1 MRIRMNRRRWT
12 ALAVVASVGL
22 LLTILSASPT
32 PPAEPPLQGCFD
44 KALSDDPMI
53 CYILE
58 QAQEEEIIEVAAI
71 YRADDDLH
79 YVYLTQTEPVG
90 DKVGEFFRDKVE
102 EFIDSWPEIAL
113 KEPYPDYVAGCMRER
128 WIRKYPG
135 HDYKSCL
142 LDATHWKGD
151 TLLPYSVSYGA
162 ILVRTGGTDGKRS
175 ERAWASFRQVWP
187 AAVTPDTSGAFDM
200 SDVDLTNFPEFKT
213 ERWCRGGPVELIDS
227 DGKVTVLEVL
237 DVVCDEEQLKAKADV
252 AAFTVEYGG
261 STFYVQYKD
270 PPEGEEELEALKDT
284 LIPPCF
290 RSYLCTRMEDTTT
303 GKVEVTVIATVVS
316 DKPGTPVKLHG
327 PLADATPFTIV
338 DDLDA
343 TPATLHSGDLG
354 DYHDELNRLLDATHP
369 DPTSVKVSF
378 TYIEHNYPDLG
389 TVAEVEII
397 PVKYNYTD
405 LRRYETILNRFV
417 HSRGNTIGIL
427 GAELRDNDLRS
438 YHYDNLLWPPDGP
451 GEAGEDEER
460 QAYKPAELRSTIV
473 VTAFDSQR
481 VLNALPKLLPALGI
495 PAEAV
500 GAVHEKRIKPHFGLL
515 FTLID
520 PCDIDP
526 LECLRQP
533 APVLHQ
539 FLAAVGVPHWM
550 PLWASY
556 TVLGIVVLGIISST
570 VFMTYRLLTRLAR
583 FMRLRRA

>member
-12 ALAVVASVGL
+12 ALSIAASLGL

-32 PPAEPPLQGCFD
+32 PPAEPPLRGCFD
-44 KALSDDPMI
+44 KTLSDDPMI

-90 DKVGEFFRDKVE
+90 EEVGEFFRDTAEK
-102 EFIDSWPEIAL
+102 FIDSWPEIAL

-128 WIRKYPG
+128 FYRKYPG

-151 TLLPYSVSYGA
+151 TLLPYSMSYA
-162 ILVRTGGTDGKRS
+162 VILVRTGGPDGRRL
-175 ERAWASFRQVWP
+175 ERAWASFSQVWP
-187 AAVTPDTSGAFDM
+187 ATVTPDTSGPFDV

-213 ERWCRGGPVELIDS
+213 RRWCKGGPEKVRYS
-227 DGKVTVLEVL
+227 DGRVMVVEAL
-237 DVVCDEEQLKAKADV
+237 DVVCDEEELKAKADI

-261 STFYVQYKD
+261 GTFYVQYKD

-303 GKVEVTVIATVVS
+303 REVTVIATAVS
-316 DKPGTPVKLHG
+316 DRPGTPVKLHG
-327 PLADATPFTIV
+327 PLADATPFTLV
-338 DDLDA
+338 SDDLD
-343 TPATLHSGDLG
+343 H
-354 DYHDELNRLLDATHP
+354 YHDELNRLLDATHP

-378 TYIEHNYPDLG
+378 TYGEHRYPDLG
-389 TVAEVEII
+389 VMAEVEII
-397 PVKYNYTD
+397 PVKHNYAD

-438 YHYDNLLWPPDGP
+438 YHYDNLLWTPDGP
-451 GEAGEDEER
+451 GEAGIDEEL
-460 QAYKPAELRSTIV
+460 QAPKPSELRSTVV

-495 PAEAV
+495 PAEAM
-500 GAVHEKRIKPHFGLL
+500 GAVHEERLRPHIGLL
-515 FTLID
+515 FTFELG

>member
-1 MRIRMNRRRWT
+1 M
-12 ALAVVASVGL
+12 AVVASVGL
-22 LLTILSASPT
+22 LLTVLSASPT

-58 QAQEEEIIEVAAI
+58 QAQEEKVIDVAAI

-90 DKVGEFFRDKVE
+90 DKVGEFFRDTAE

-113 KEPYPDYVAGCMRER
+113 KEPYPDYVAGCMSER
-128 WIRKYPG
+128 FYRKYPG

-142 LDATHWKGD
+142 LDATHWNREGD

-162 ILVRTGGTDGKRS
+162 ILVRTGGPDGRRS
-175 ERAWASFRQVWP
+175 ERAWASFHQVWP
-187 AAVTPDTSGAFDM
+187 DAVTPDTTGKFDV
-200 SDVDLTNFPEFKT
+200 SDVDVTNFPEFKT
-213 ERWCRGGPVELIDS
+213 ERWCRGGPVELVDS
-227 DGKVTVLEVL
+227 EGMVRVVEILG
-237 DVVCDEEQLKAKADV
+237 VVCDEEQLKAKADI
-252 AAFTVEYGG
+252 AEAELEHGG
-261 STFYVQYKD
+261 STYYIQYKD
-270 PPEGEEELEALKDT
+270 PPKGEEELEALKDT

-303 GKVEVTVIATVVS
+303 GEVTVTVIATAVS

-338 DDLDA
+338 SDDLE
-343 TPATLHSGDLG
+343 H
-354 DYHDELNRLLDATHP
+354 YHDELNRLLDAAHP
-369 DPTSVKVSF
+369 DPASVKVSF
-378 TYIEHNYPDLG
+378 TYIEHEYPDLG
-389 TVAEVEII
+389 VVAEVEII
-397 PVKYNYTD
+397 PVKYNYAD

-438 YHYDNLLWPPDGP
+438 YHYDNLLWTPDGP
-451 GEAGEDEER
+451 GEAGIDEEW
-460 QAYKPAELRSTIV
+460 QAPKPSELRSTVV

-495 PAEAV
+495 PAEAM
-500 GAVHEKRIKPHFGLL
+500 GAVHEERIKPHFGLL

-556 TVLGIVVLGIISST
+556 TVLGIVVLGITGSI
-570 VFMTYRLLTRLAR
+570 VFGTYRLLTRLVR
-583 FMRLRRA
+583 HLRLRRACRLMGVADAPSAPETNMSE